1 MILYDDPRSGNG
13 YKARLLLSHLS
24 LPYRYVPLDIMRGET
39 RTENFLHKNPN
50 GRIPLLELDDGRYL
64 AESNA
69 ILYYLSQGTDYWP
82 TERYVQAQVMQWLFF
97 EQYSHEPNVATPRFW
112 LTIKG
117 MKDTSFDRELLAH
130 KQRAGN
136 DALAVMDGHLARRKF
151 FVADRY
157 SIADI
162 ALYAYTH
169 VADEGGFDLSR
180 YPAVVSWLQ
189 RVREQ
194 PGHVTIDSWEG
205 A

>member
-1 MILYDDPRSGNG
+1 L
-13 YKARLLLSHLS
+13 AHLS
-24 LPYRYVPLDIMRGET
+24 LPYRYVRLDIMRGET
-39 RTENFLHKNPN
+39 RSADFLKKNPN
-50 GRIPLLELDDGRYL
+50 GRIPVLELDDGRFL

-112 LTIKG
+112 LAIKG
-117 MKDTSFDRELLAH
+117 MKDAPFDRELLAQ

-136 DALAVMDGHLARRKF
+136 DALAVMDGHLANRSF

-157 SIADI
+157 TIADI

-194 PGHVTIDSWEG
+194 SGHVTIDAWEG